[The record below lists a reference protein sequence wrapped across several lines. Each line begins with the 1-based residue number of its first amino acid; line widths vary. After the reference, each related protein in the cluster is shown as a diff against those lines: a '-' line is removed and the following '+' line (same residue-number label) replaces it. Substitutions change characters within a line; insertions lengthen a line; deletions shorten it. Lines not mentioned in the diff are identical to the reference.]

1 VGQTGTTVRPTLY
14 VACGISGAL
23 QHVVGMRA
31 SRTILAINRDPE
43 AAIFRFAQ
51 YGIVDDV
58 STALPRLISALARQP

>member
-1 VGQTGTTVRPTLY
+1 
-14 VACGISGAL
+14 
-23 QHVVGMRA
+23 MRA

-58 STALPRLISALARQP
+58 STALPRLISALAQQP